1 MKRALC
7 IILSILMS
15 ISIVNCAFAET
26 TDNPTLV
33 EQVGELIAAATPE
46 ERQEIMA
53 GLILYML
60 FVDGEDSVNTA
71 FEGLGDAFTVD
82 STNEAPAETADATQT
97 EAPATVDF
105 PIIFEGNGFE
115 VYLTAWETCEF
126 YGGDLGYDFSLTVYN
141 NSDTAYEFGVKNLK
155 INGWNIHEDGTY
167 SSILRLDS
175 GEKTRETWQVSGVV
189 EKAGL
194 ASLDEVEEITGLFFL
209 GDIAG
214 WGDEIVTLEI
224 TITKA
229 DIDQLLCKD

>member
-1 MKRALC
+1 
-7 IILSILMS
+7 
-15 ISIVNCAFAET
+15 
-26 TDNPTLV
+26 
-33 EQVGELIAAATPE
+33 
-46 ERQEIMA
+46 
-53 GLILYML
+53 
-60 FVDGEDSVNTA
+60 
-71 FEGLGDAFTVD
+71 
-82 STNEAPAETADATQT
+82 
-97 EAPATVDF
+97 
-105 PIIFEGNGFE
+105 
-115 VYLTAWETCEF
+115 
-126 YGGDLGYDFSLTVYN
+126 VYN

-209 GDIAG
+209 GDIDG